1 MNIAEQLFNLMM
13 QRPEA
18 KNNPM
23 AQELARL
30 VKAGDAAG
38 IEKMGRNLCQTYNII
53 PLQEIIYRLIKVFP
67 ARRNLIIH
75 C

>member
-30 VKAGDAAG
+30 VKAGDVAG
-38 IEKMGRNLCQTYNII
+38 IEKMGRNLCQTYNTSEEDAK
-53 PLQEIIYRLIKVFP
+53 QMAQNWAMNFFGG
-67 ARRNLIIH
+67 NN
-75 C
+75 

>member
-1 MNIAEQLFNLMM
+1 MNIAEKLFNLMM

-30 VKAGDAAG
+30 VKAGDKEG
-38 IEKMGRNLCQTYNII
+38 IEKMGRNLCQTYNTSEEDAA
-53 PLQEIIYRLIKVFP
+53 QMAQDWAMNFVGG
-67 ARRNLIIH
+67 NN
-75 C
+75 

>member
-30 VKAGDAAG
+30 VKAGDTAG
-38 IEKMGRNLCQTYNII
+38 IEQMGRNLCKTYNTSEEDAMKMA
-53 PLQEIIYRLIKVFP
+53 QNWASGFFGG
-67 ARRNLIIH
+67 NN
-75 C
+75 

>member
-1 MNIAEQLFNLMM
+1 MDIAEMLFNKLM

-30 VKAGDAAG
+30 VKVGDMAG
-38 IEKMGRNLCQTYNII
+38 IEEMGRNLCKTYNTSEEDAK
-53 PLQEIIYRLIKVFP
+53 QMAQNWASSFFGG
-67 ARRNLIIH
+67 NN
-75 C
+75 

>member
-1 MNIAEQLFNLMM
+1 MNIAEQLFNALM

-30 VKAGDAAG
+30 VKAGDAKG
-38 IEKMGRNLCQTYNII
+38 IEEMGRNLCKTYNTSEEDA
-53 PLQEIIYRLIKVFP
+53 QKMAQDWAMNFFGGNR
-67 ARRNLIIH
+67 
-75 C
+75 

>member
-1 MNIAEQLFNLMM
+1 MDIAEMLFKKLM

-30 VKAGDAAG
+30 VKARDMAG
-38 IEKMGRNLCQTYNII
+38 IEEMGRNLCKTYNTSEEDAK
-53 PLQEIIYRLIKVFP
+53 QMAQNWASSFFGG
-67 ARRNLIIH
+67 NN
-75 C
+75 